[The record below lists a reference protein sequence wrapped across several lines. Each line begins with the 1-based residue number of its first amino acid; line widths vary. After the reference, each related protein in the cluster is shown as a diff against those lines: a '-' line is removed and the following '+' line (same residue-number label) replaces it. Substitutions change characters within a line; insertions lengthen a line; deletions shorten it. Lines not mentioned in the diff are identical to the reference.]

1 MNFFVVSPVKVVFL
15 VKLIEQFVEEVVVV
29 GFYLYSRKT

>member
-15 VKLIEQFVEEVVVV
+15 VKLIEQFVEEVEF

>member
-15 VKLIEQFVEEVVVV
+15 VKLIVQFVEEVVV

>member
-15 VKLIEQFVEEVVVV
+15 VKLIEQFVEEVVV